1 MAIVRLVDG
10 EVFNGRIIEDRGD
23 ILLIEMYKQDSETGE
38 IQHIC
43 IRTIPFNRILSI
55 DYY

>member
-23 ILLIEMYKQDSETGE
+23 ILLIEMYKLLIFLT
-38 IQHIC
+38 
-43 IRTIPFNRILSI
+43 RYTKPKFPT
-55 DYY
+55 